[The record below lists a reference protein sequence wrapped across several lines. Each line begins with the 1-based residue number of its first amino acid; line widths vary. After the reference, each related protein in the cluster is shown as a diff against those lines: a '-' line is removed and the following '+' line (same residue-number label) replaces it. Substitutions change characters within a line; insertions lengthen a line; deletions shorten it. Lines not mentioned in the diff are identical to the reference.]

1 MSNPISYRVDDQELL
16 LDFYRKALW
25 NRMVPH
31 IPRRI
36 TPNQLTLMG
45 QACALGAAAC
55 SAVASHGGPGWL
67 LVLSSFL
74 LLAYLTFDNLDGAH
88 ARRTGQ
94 TSHLGEFLD
103 HGLDGLASTAV
114 LLIMCII
121 LQITGV
127 MFAAICSLAAIG
139 FAFLF
144 WEQFRTGL
152 LVIPRVSSTEGVTLL
167 MVIQIIMA
175 FAGTPDWIHFSV
187 DSITPGTVIVFA
199 VLIGYVAAGA
209 PPILRASKVGVKA
222 WELLPLV
229 VVIGLQ
235 VIFAVLGASPYFPGI
250 AAGLIGANVTCRL
263 ILLRHC
269 GASGP
274 FLDLPTL
281 LTPLP
286 LVPAIVA
293 PDLWTPDGWAALSMA
308 FVSADYLRNILFGG
322 AELNRRRKS
331 GSPS

>member
-1 MSNPISYRVDDQELL
+1 MSNPTSYRVDDQELL
-16 LDFYRKALW
+16 LDFYKKLLW

-45 QACALGAAAC
+45 QVCALGAAAC
-55 SAVASHGGPGWL
+55 SAVAGHGGPGWL
-67 LVLSSFL
+67 LILSSFL

-114 LLIMCII
+114 LIITCIV
-121 LQITGV
+121 LQIDGI

-139 FAFLF
+139 FTFLF

-167 MVIQIIMA
+167 MIIQTVIAI
-175 FAGTPDWIHFSV
+175 AGEPTWMRFSL
-187 DSITPGTVIVFA
+187 DEITPGTIIVLA
-199 VLIGYVAAGA
+199 VFIGYVSAGI
-209 PPILRASKVGVKA
+209 PPIQRASKVGVKA
-222 WELLPLV
+222 WELIPLV

-235 VIFAVLGASPYFPGI
+235 TGFAAAGATPYLPGI
-250 AAGLIGANVTCRL
+250 AAGLIGANITCRL
-263 ILLRHC
+263 IILRHR

-274 FLDLPTL
+274 FLDVATY

-286 LVPAIVA
+286 LIPALVA
-293 PDLWTPDGWAALSMA
+293 PDLWTPDGWAAISMG
-308 FVSADYLRNILFGG
+308 FVSADYLRNIFFGG
-322 AELNRRRKS
+322 AELNRKR
-331 GSPS
+331 